1 MRSADRATT
10 SEAGGKGIR
19 ANDLPNTST
28 PRTTGLQ
35 HMTNTTLIGRR
46 AFLSLFAAF
55 TLLAAGSIGHSA
67 YAASLDEL
75 RAQGAVGERFDGLA
89 VARDGSANKV
99 VKDVNAK
106 RSKIYQ
112 REAKKTGAD
121 VTAVGTIFA
130 KQIMKKAPKG
140 TWFLNADGK
149 WVQK

>member
-1 MRSADRATT
+1 MRSNDKTT
-10 SEAGGKGIR
+10 VSRPVGRGAR
-19 ANDLPNTST
+19 CDSLPDS
-28 PRTTGLQ
+28 PSSRTTGQQ
-35 HMTNTTLIGRR
+35 HMTDKTLIGRR
-46 AFLSLFAAF
+46 AVLSLTAALA
-55 TLLAAGSIGHSA
+55 LLAVSSVGHSA

-75 RAQGAVGERFDGLA
+75 RSQGAVGERFDGLA
-89 VARDGSANKV
+89 VARQGSAKDV

-140 TWFLNADGK
+140 TWFLNADGD